1 MPRPDIS
8 MSHDDELALLQEPH
22 IGVLSTIDVRGFPHS
37 VGIYYVPVIE
47 DDVEL
52 WMWVY
57 GKSQKAVNVQRE
69 PRASLLVETGTPYQD
84 LRGVLVRGA
93 ARVERDYDTV
103 LDLGK
108 RVYERYFEPRLGVP
122 VSAGPIENIE
132 RQSRK
137 RVALVLAGERF
148 ASWDHGRGPQTG
160 GAP

>member
-1 MPRPDIS
+1 

-22 IGVLSTIDVRGFPHS
+22 IGVLSTIDAHGFPHS

-47 DDVEL
+47 GEVEL

-84 LRGVLVRGA
+84 LRGVLVRVS

-108 RVYERYFEPRLGVP
+108 KVYDRYFEPRLGVP

-137 RVALVLAGERF
+137 RVALVLSAERF
-148 ASWDHGRGPQTG
+148 ASWDHGRDPQTG